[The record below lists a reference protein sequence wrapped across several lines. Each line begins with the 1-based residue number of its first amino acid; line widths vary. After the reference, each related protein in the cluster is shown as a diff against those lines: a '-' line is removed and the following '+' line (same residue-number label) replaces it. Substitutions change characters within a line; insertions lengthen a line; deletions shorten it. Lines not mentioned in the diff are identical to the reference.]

1 MKYSD
6 SNYVL
11 HAQSLGMNE
20 LYELVLYSKIMFQN
34 KSPCG
39 MSEGGNVSIQ

>member
-6 SNYVL
+6 SNYVP

-20 LYELVLYSKIMFQN
+20 LYELVLYIYIAK
-34 KSPCG
+34 
-39 MSEGGNVSIQ
+39 